1 MAHATGVV
9 GLRRAL
15 PAHWPALWQSDS
27 FAPMSHRAIPSR
39 VPFRVALLSVLG
51 FWAVWLALV
60 TARAAAMG
68 WPDQGGMLLRRCTL
82 VALGIALTL
91 LIHLA
96 LDRLTRRSLRIRATA
111 AFLLAVPS
119 TTLFA
124 VINTL
129 VFYRWFPVASVAGD
143 LARWNPR
150 AVIFTAIADGL
161 VTWYFFFAA
170 WAAFYLAVGH
180 IAEVRAAERAA
191 AAAAAES
198 REARLAMLRL
208 QVDPHFLFNALN
220 ALSSLVA
227 HGETRGARAMIGNL
241 AAFFRAGLSAEL
253 IEDIPLADEL
263 ELQRLYL
270 AIEQARFGDR
280 LLVDWDMP
288 DDLEHMPVPPMILQP
303 LVENA
308 VKYGVARTT
317 QPIRITIAARRIDD
331 DMVVLSV
338 DNTGCIDVGMPVP
351 AAGTGIGLANV
362 HARLATRYGSASLL
376 SAAAT
381 GDGWRA
387 AITVPARG

>member
-1 MAHATGVV
+1 M
-9 GLRRAL
+9 
-15 PAHWPALWQSDS
+15 SDQ
-27 FAPMSHRAIPSR
+27 AILSR

-68 WPDQGGMLLRRCTL
+68 WPDQGGMLLRRCAL
-82 VALGIALTL
+82 FALGIALTL

-96 LDRLTRRSLRIRATA
+96 LARLTRRSLPIRATA
-111 AFLLAVPS
+111 AFLLAVPA
-119 TTLFA
+119 TILFG
-124 VINTL
+124 VVNTL
-129 VFYRWFPVASVAGD
+129 VFYRWFPVPSVAGD
-143 LARWNPR
+143 LARWDPQ
-150 AVIFTAIADGL
+150 AVIVTAIADGL

-170 WAAFYLAVGH
+170 WAAFYLAIGH
-180 IAEVRAAERAA
+180 VAEVRAAERAA

-227 HGETRGARAMIGNL
+227 RGETRPARDMIGNL
-241 AAFFRAGLSAEL
+241 AAFFRAGLGAEL
-253 IEDIPLADEL
+253 TEDIPLADEI

-280 LLVDWDMP
+280 LLVEWDMP
-288 DDLEHMPVPPMILQP
+288 GELESMPVPPMILQP

-308 VKYGVARTT
+308 VKYGVARTA
-317 QPIRITIAARRIDD
+317 QPVRIRIAARRAAD

-338 DNTGCIDVGMPVP
+338 DDTGAIDAAMPMP
-351 AAGTGIGLANV
+351 AGGTGIGLANV
-362 HARLATRYGSASLL
+362 RARLATRYGGASLL

-381 GDGWRA
+381 SGGWRS

>member
-1 MAHATGVV
+1 M
-9 GLRRAL
+9 
-15 PAHWPALWQSDS
+15 SDQAN
-27 FAPMSHRAIPSR
+27 FSR

-68 WPDQGGMLLRRCTL
+68 WPDQGGMLLRRCAL

-96 LDRLTRRSLRIRATA
+96 LDRLTRRSLPIRATA
-111 AFLLAVPS
+111 AFLLAVPA
-119 TTLFA
+119 TILFA
-124 VINTL
+124 VVNTL
-129 VFYRWFPVASVAGD
+129 VFYRWFPVPSVAGD
-143 LARWNPR
+143 LARWDPQ
-150 AVIFTAIADGL
+150 AVIVTAIADGL

-170 WAAFYLAVGH
+170 WAAFYLAIGH
-180 IAEVRAAERAA
+180 VAEVRAAERTA
-191 AAAAAES
+191 AAAAAEL

-227 HGETRGARAMIGNL
+227 RGETRPARDMIGNL
-241 AAFFRAGLSAEL
+241 AAFFRAGLGAEL
-253 IEDIPLADEL
+253 TEEIPLADEI

-280 LLVDWDMP
+280 LLVEWDMP

-308 VKYGVARTT
+308 VKYGVARTA
-317 QPIRITIAARRIDD
+317 QPVRIRIAARRGAD

-338 DNTGCIDVGMPVP
+338 DDTGAIDAAMPMP
-351 AAGTGIGLANV
+351 AGGTGIGLANV
-362 HARLATRYGSASLL
+362 RARLATRYGGASLL

-381 GDGWRA
+381 SGGWRS

>member
-1 MAHATGVV
+1 M
-9 GLRRAL
+9 
-15 PAHWPALWQSDS
+15 SDQVI
-27 FAPMSHRAIPSR
+27 HSR

-51 FWAVWLALV
+51 FWAVWLVLV
-60 TARAAAMG
+60 TARAATMG
-68 WPDQGGMLLRRCTL
+68 WPDQGGMLLRRCAL

-96 LDRLTRRSLRIRATA
+96 LDRLARRSLPIRATA
-111 AFLLAVPS
+111 AFLLATPA
-119 TTLFA
+119 TILFA
-124 VINTL
+124 VANTL
-129 VFYRWFPVASVAGD
+129 VFYRLFPVESVAGD
-143 LARWNPR
+143 LARWDPQ
-150 AVIFTAIADGL
+150 AVIVTAIADGL

-170 WAAFYLAVGH
+170 WAAFYLAIGH
-180 IAEVRAAERAA
+180 VAEVRAAERAA
-191 AAAAAES
+191 AAATAES

-227 HGETRGARAMIGNL
+227 RGEARAARAMLYNL
-241 AAFFRAGLSAEL
+241 AAFFRAGLGAEL
-253 IEDIPLADEL
+253 SKDIPLADEM

-280 LLVDWDMP
+280 LLVEWNMSA
-288 DDLEHMPVPPMILQP
+288 DLEHMPVPPMILQP

-308 VKYGVARTT
+308 VKYGVARTS
-317 QPIRITIAARRIDD
+317 QPVRITIAARRTGD

-338 DNTGCIDVGMPVP
+338 DDTGAVDAGMPAP

-362 HARLATRYGSASLL
+362 RARLATRYGGASVL

-381 GDGWRA
+381 SGGWRS

>member
-1 MAHATGVV
+1 M
-9 GLRRAL
+9 
-15 PAHWPALWQSDS
+15 SDQ
-27 FAPMSHRAIPSR
+27 AILSR
-39 VPFRVALLSVLG
+39 VPLRVALLSVLG

-68 WPDQGGMLLRRCTL
+68 WPDQGGMLLRRCAL
-82 VALGIALTL
+82 VALGISLTL

-96 LDRLTRRSLRIRATA
+96 LDQVRLRSLAIRATA
-111 AFLLAVPS
+111 AFLLAAPA
-119 TTLFA
+119 TILFA
-124 VINTL
+124 VVNTL

-143 LARWNPR
+143 LARWGPG
-150 AVIFTAIADGL
+150 AVIVTAIADGL

-170 WAAFYLAVGH
+170 WAAFYLAIGH
-180 IAEVRAAERAA
+180 VAEVRAAERAIA
-191 AAAAAES
+191 AASAES

-208 QVDPHFLFNALN
+208 QIDPHFLFNALN

-227 HGETRGARAMIGNL
+227 CGETRAARVMIGNL
-241 AAFFRAGLSAEL
+241 AAFFRAGLGSEL
-253 IEDIPLADEL
+253 TEDIPLADEI

-280 LLVDWDMP
+280 LLVEWDMP
-288 DDLEHMPVPPMILQP
+288 DELEDVPVPPMILQP

-308 VKYGVARTT
+308 VKYGVARTS
-317 QPIRITIAARRIDD
+317 QPVRITIAARRTGD

-338 DNTGCIDVGMPVP
+338 DDTGASDAKMPVP

-362 HARLATRYGSASLL
+362 RARLATRYGAASLL

-381 GDGWRA
+381 SGGWRS
-387 AITVPARG
+387 AITVPTHG